1 MDDKNFIINL
11 EKHQT
16 KDVTDSH
23 INGELTVIWRD
34 WDKIFPK
41 NPEMVYVNTVNPM
54 EIKGPHL
61 HKNRTTYFYCISGE
75 VVILIQD
82 DEGVI
87 HEISSN
93 SDIPIL
99 ISVPNKLAAAI
110 INPTNNVSKILV
122 LADVA
127 WKPNDNEMIN
137 VTFDNYNWNKWK
149 NNVKKV

>member
-16 KDVTDSH
+16 KDINDSH

-34 WDKIFPK
+34 WDKLLPK
-41 NPEMVYVNTVNPM
+41 NPEMVYVNTVNPK